1 MSEGGRIENIHIAS
15 TTGGPVRAV
24 AAVEALP
31 GIGLAGDRNHRE
43 DGEDKPGRDL
53 TLIEA
58 ENIEYLARD
67 HGIELAPGESRRNVT
82 TRGVRLN
89 ELVGKEFWIGEVL
102 ARGVKLC
109 EPCEYL
115 QDLVGK
121 PILKPLVHRAGIRAD
136 VLSGGRIGI
145 GDPIRVKP

>member
-1 MSEGGRIENIHIAS
+1 MSEGGRIENIHIAG

-31 GIGLAGDRNHRE
+31 GIGLAGDRNHRP

-82 TRGVRLN
+82 TRGVRLD

-102 ARGVKLC
+102 ARGVRLC

-115 QDLVGK
+115 QELVGK
-121 PILKPLVHRAGIRAD
+121 PILKPLVHRAGIRANL
-136 VLSGGRIGI
+136 LSGGRIGV